1 MRLSSGIR
9 APRAVT
15 VARLGACFLIL
26 VLNVLD
32 VLTTRHLL
40 GLGASEANPAA
51 RWLLANGAL
60 DTLKILAP
68 VALAAVMPLA
78 PPKRWITSGLWTVAA
93 VYTVVVTINLVN
105 LARVG

>member
-1 MRLSSGIR
+1 MRLSSGLR
-9 APRAVT
+9 SPRSVT
-15 VARLGACFLIL
+15 SARLGACVLIL
-26 VLNVLD
+26 FLNVLD
-32 VLTTRHLL
+32 VLTTHHLL

-78 PPKRWITSGLWTVAA
+78 PPKRWITTGLWTVAG
-93 VYTVVVTINLVN
+93 VYTVVVTINVVN
-105 LARVG
+105 LVRVG